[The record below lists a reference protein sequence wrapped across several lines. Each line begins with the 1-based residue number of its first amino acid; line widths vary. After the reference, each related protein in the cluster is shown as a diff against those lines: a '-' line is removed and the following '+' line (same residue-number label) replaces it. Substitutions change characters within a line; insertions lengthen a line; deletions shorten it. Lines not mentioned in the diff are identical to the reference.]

1 MNNICFKEW
10 LYILESQAFSI
21 GDFLKSNG
29 VGEEADV
36 RMSNDNRYIFARNR
50 KTGKTV
56 SIPVSGNDANAKE
69 SVKQQ
74 LLDLFGKKLNP
85 NQPNQQQTNQ
95 QQPNQPNPNQQTN
108 QTNQQ
113 QPNQQTNQQQVD
125 PNQQLVINDPT
136 NTKFGKFFAAHAVK
150 TIKELEGEKGQ
161 GVETYKMWF
170 GKGGFATIMYED
182 IHTDDAKKANDIRNK
197 IDSDLK
203 RKYNVQNSGDIDA
216 AVRNQLTTNLKKVNE
231 WFQYSENMTK
241 QQPGMMWFRCTQTSP
256 IEDKDSVDKQRVY
269 INLNPVYYEE
279 SVKWISDKVGEF
291 YVKNPGFVPYVY
303 VKFKIRIQSEHMD
316 RADTCIVYINV
327 RSGVKQDIAKG
338 VINGMS
344 SALSTIPQE
353 YISGLASPLLVP
365 LATGVTTVSD
375 NVRTDPKESYTSQL
389 GASWRT
395 QVLSYAN
402 NFPKT
407 QQEFV
412 KVIGDIIQRTVVDLK
427 SRGYPV

>member
-29 VGEEADV
+29 VGEEVEV
-36 RMSNDNRYIFARNR
+36 RRSNDNKYIFVRNR

-74 LLDLFGKKLNP
+74 LLDLFGKKLNQQPNQP
-85 NQPNQQQTNQ
+85 NQPNQQQMNQ
-95 QQPNQPNPNQQTN
+95 QQVDPNQQTN
-108 QTNQQ
+108 QMNQQ
-113 QPNQQTNQQQVD
+113 QPN

-231 WFQYSENMTK
+231 WFQYSESMTK
-241 QQPGMMWFRCTQTSP
+241 HQPGMMWFRCTQTSP

-327 RSGVKQDIAKG
+327 RNGVKQDIAKG

-353 YISGLASPLLVP
+353 YISGLASPLLMP